1 MANQVDVSDYMWTA
15 DTQVTDVD
23 TLVVNKINEMQLKKK
38 RTHTMMTRSM
48 SNQVDVLDDSWIEEL
63 WTADTQVTDVDTLV
77 VNKIKEMRSK
87 K

>member
-1 MANQVDVSDYMWTA
+1 MANQVDISDYMWTA